1 LLRHLRDAVEDVSA
15 ATPERRE
22 VIFLKADPPS
32 SINYLDRSLSHFNP
46 KFFVWFFIPIDI
58 VSLILQA
65 AGGALSAT
73 QSGSGNKLGVRISM
87 AGLILQVVTL
97 VIFVALFIDYVVRYV
112 RKSTAGPLQPR
123 MKLFL
128 SFLFL
133 SIIFVL
139 VRCIYRIDEL
149 RDGYDGPLI
158 RNEPLFMVLEAAY
171 VLQPLTS

>member
-1 LLRHLRDAVEDVSA
+1 MESSPY
-15 ATPERRE
+15 TPPPKS
-22 VIFLKADPPS
+22 VPAILTYPS

-112 RKSTAGPLQPR
+112 RKSTARPLQPR

-171 VLQPLTS
+171 VLLALRNMFID